1 MTQSLTPGSAAHW
14 AAEHDVATEHEYVA
28 CPDCGL
34 PAMIEWRSHAPSTS
48 GAVEHLKIRCVGG
61 HWYLLPADMLSG

>member
-48 GAVEHLKIRCVGG
+48 GAVEHL
-61 HWYLLPADMLSG
+61 